1 MPKSTEYALK
11 VKTRTIY
18 MLVAI
23 MVIITGCYLF
33 DEWYRYNKHLEIL
46 RQEHISVVTKFYEN
60 IPKRTTAIL
69 KAYASLIVNDH
80 HVTDVYSS
88 GNREALNRQLKP
100 YVSLLEKSFP
110 GSTVVLTFHTADGKV
125 FLRTLLPD
133 VYGDS
138 SAAYRP
144 MLRKVLKTGEPLS
157 GLEVCSK
164 VVGQRFMVPVK
175 RGGKIIGVVEVG
187 ADLNFI
193 ANRIAGISNIKSV
206 ITVNSEVAGLL
217 KMKTA
222 DNEQTTY
229 FNNSKATLKTILNSD
244 KLNLTAETPDGR
256 YEIIKGFRLYDYSGK
271 NIGNF
276 IFLAKSGGMQEW
288 MQSHFINVLII
299 CTAGL
304 LLIIYVARK
313 GFIDSIAELETEH
326 EKVLNELKQ
335 ANAGLEERVRRE
347 VENCRMKDQI
357 INQQQ
362 KVADMGLMLSALAH
376 HWRQPINAVGLYVQD
391 LSEAYKSGELNIQYI
406 EEFEKKNMSLLNKLS
421 ESIDKY
427 RTFFEPS
434 VEKESFEIID
444 ILREIGDILSA
455 TLSTQHIRLMV
466 SCKCPQKEFECVFLE
481 RMPACEYGNTR
492 ITGFLNEFKQ
502 TLLNLI
508 YNSVDAIR
516 TRYAEENGEKDGL
529 ITVIITV
536 DGDIIKITVT
546 DNGTGISEDIID
558 KVFNPFFTTKE
569 AGQGTGIG
577 LYMAKT
583 VIEKYMC
590 GTITAK
596 NNGQGVTM
604 EITLNKNAP
613 CV

>member
-1 MPKSTEYALK
+1 MK
-11 VKTRTIY
+11 VKARTIY
-18 MLVAI
+18 MLAAI

-33 DEWYRYNKHLEIL
+33 DEWYRYNKHLELL
-46 RQEHISVVTKFYEN
+46 RMEHISVVTKFYEN

-69 KAYASLIVNDH
+69 KAYANLIDNDH
-80 HVTDVYSS
+80 HVTDAYAA
-88 GNREALNRQLKP
+88 GDRDALNKQLKP
-100 YVSLLEKSFP
+100 YVVLLEKSFP
-110 GSTVVLTFHTADGKV
+110 GSTVVLTFHTAEGRV
-125 FLRTLLPD
+125 FLRTLMPE
-133 VYGDS
+133 VYGDKS
-138 SAAYRP
+138 TDYRP
-144 MLRKVLKTGEPLS
+144 MLRTVLKTGKPLS
-157 GLEVCSK
+157 GLEVCTK
-164 VVGQRFMVPVK
+164 VVGQRFMVPIK
-175 RGGKIIGVVEVG
+175 RDGKIIGVIEVG

-206 ITVNSEVAGLL
+206 ITVNRDVARLL
-217 KMKTA
+217 GMKTGS
-222 DNEQTTY
+222 DGRTMY
-229 FNNSKATLKTILNSD
+229 FNNSKASMNTVFSGDSLKQSAD
-244 KLNLTAETPDGR
+244 TPDGR
-256 YEIIKGFRLYDYSGK
+256 YEIIKGFTLYDYSGK

-276 IFLAKSGGMQEW
+276 IFLTKAGGMQEW

-299 CTAGL
+299 CAAGL

-313 GFIDSIAELETEH
+313 GFIESIAELETEH
-326 EKVLNELKQ
+326 EKVLKELKQ
-335 ANAGLEERVRRE
+335 INAGLEERVRKE

-391 LSEAYKSGELNIQYI
+391 LSDAYKSGELNIQYI

-434 VEKESFEIID
+434 VEKESFEIIK

-455 TLSTQHIRLMV
+455 TLSTQNIKLLV
-466 SCKCPQKEFECVFLE
+466 SCKCPQKEFDCVFLE
-481 RMPACEYGNTR
+481 RMPECEYGNTR

-502 TLLNLI
+502 TLLNII

-516 TRYAEENGEKDGL
+516 ARYAEENGVCDGL
-529 ITVIITV
+529 ITVTISV
-536 DGDIIKITVT
+536 DGDIIRITVT
-546 DNGTGISEDIID
+546 DNGTGIPDDVID
-558 KVFNPFFTTKE
+558 KIFNPFFTTKE
-569 AGQGTGIG
+569 AGKGTGIG

-604 EITLNKNAP
+604 EIVLNKNTP

>member
-1 MPKSTEYALK
+1 MK

-18 MLVAI
+18 MLAAI

-33 DEWYRYNKHLEIL
+33 DEWYRYNKHLELL

-69 KAYASLIVNDH
+69 KAYANLIDNDH
-80 HVTDVYSS
+80 HVTDAYAA
-88 GNREALNRQLKP
+88 GDREALNKQLKP
-100 YVSLLEKSFP
+100 YVVLLEKSFP
-110 GSTVVLTFHTADGKV
+110 GSMVVLTFHTADGRV
-125 FLRTLLPD
+125 FLRTLMPET
-133 VYGDS
+133 YGDS

-144 MLRKVLKTGEPLS
+144 MLRTVLKTGKPLS

-164 VVGQRFMVPVK
+164 VAGQRFMVPIK
-175 RGGKIIGVVEVG
+175 RDGKMIGVIEVG

-206 ITVNSEVAGLL
+206 ITVNSDVARLL
-217 KMKTA
+217 GMKTGSGGR
-222 DNEQTTY
+222 TMY
-229 FNNSKATLKTILNSD
+229 FNNSKASMDAVFSGDSLKQSAD
-244 KLNLTAETPDGR
+244 TPDGR
-256 YEIIKGFRLYDYSGK
+256 YEIIKGFTLYDYSGK

-276 IFLAKSGGMQEW
+276 IFLTKAGGMQEW

-299 CTAGL
+299 CAAGL

-313 GFIDSIAELETEH
+313 GFIESIAELETEH
-326 EKVLNELKQ
+326 EKVLKELKQ
-335 ANAGLEERVRRE
+335 INVGLEERVRRE

-391 LSEAYKSGELNIQYI
+391 LSDAYKSGELNIQYI

-455 TLSTQHIRLMV
+455 TLSTQHIKLMV
-466 SCKCPQKEFECVFLE
+466 SCKCPQKEFDCVFLE
-481 RMPACEYGNTR
+481 RMPECEYGNTR

-502 TLLNLI
+502 TLLNII

-516 TRYAEENGEKDGL
+516 TRYAEENGAFDGL
-529 ITVIITV
+529 ITVTISV
-536 DGDIIKITVT
+536 DGDIIRITVS
-546 DNGTGISEDIID
+546 DNGTGIPDDVID
-558 KVFNPFFTTKE
+558 KIFNPFFTTKE
-569 AGQGTGIG
+569 AGKGTGIG

-604 EITLNKNAP
+604 EIVLNKNAP
-613 CV
+613 CA

>member
-1 MPKSTEYALK
+1 MK

-18 MLVAI
+18 MLAAI

-33 DEWYRYNKHLEIL
+33 DEWYRYNKHLELL

-69 KAYASLIVNDH
+69 KAYANLIVNDH
-80 HVTDVYSS
+80 HVTDVYVK
-88 GNREALNRQLKP
+88 GDRDALNKQLKP
-100 YVSLLEKSFP
+100 YVVLLEKSFP
-110 GSTVVLTFHTADGKV
+110 GSTVVLTFHTPDGKV
-125 FLRTLLPD
+125 FLRTLMPET
-133 VYGDS
+133 YGDS

-144 MLRKVLKTGEPLS
+144 MLRTVMKTKEPLS

-164 VVGQRFMVPVK
+164 VAGQRFMMPIK
-175 RGGKIIGVVEVG
+175 RNGEMIGVVEVG
-187 ADLNFI
+187 ADLNFV

-206 ITVNSEVAGLL
+206 ITVNNDVARLL
-217 KMKTA
+217 SMETGS
-222 DNEQTTY
+222 DGRTMY
-229 FNNSKATLKTILNSD
+229 FNNSNASKDAIFSGNSLNQS
-244 KLNLTAETPDGR
+244 AETTDGR
-256 YEIIKGFRLYDYSGK
+256 YEIIKGFTLYDYSGK

-276 IFLAKSGGMQEW
+276 IFLTKAGGMQEW

-299 CTAGL
+299 CAAGL
-304 LLIIYVARK
+304 LLVIYVARK
-313 GFIDSIAELETEH
+313 GFIESIAELETEH
-326 EKVLNELKQ
+326 EKVLKELKQ
-335 ANAGLEERVRRE
+335 INAGLEERVRKE

-391 LSEAYKSGELNIQYI
+391 LSDAYKSGELNIQYI
-406 EEFEKKNMSLLNKLS
+406 DEFEKKNMSLLNKLS

-455 TLSTQHIRLMV
+455 TLSTQHIKLMV
-466 SCKCPQKEFECVFLE
+466 SCKCPQKEFDCVFLE
-481 RMPACEYGNTR
+481 RMPECEYGNTR

-502 TLLNLI
+502 TLLNII

-516 TRYAEENGEKDGL
+516 TRYAQENGARDGV
-529 ITVIITV
+529 ITVSISVDDEIIR
-536 DGDIIKITVT
+536 ITVT
-546 DNGTGISEDIID
+546 DNGTGIPDDIMD

-569 AGQGTGIG
+569 AGKGTGIG

-604 EITLNKNAP
+604 EIVLNKNAA
-613 CV
+613 CM

>member
-1 MPKSTEYALK
+1 
-11 VKTRTIY
+11 
-18 MLVAI
+18 MLAAI

-33 DEWYRYNKHLEIL
+33 DEWYRYNKHLELL
-46 RQEHISVVTKFYEN
+46 RMEHISVVTKFYEN

-69 KAYASLIVNDH
+69 KAYANLIDNDH
-80 HVTDVYSS
+80 HVTDAYAA
-88 GNREALNRQLKP
+88 GDRDALNKQLKP
-100 YVSLLEKSFP
+100 YVVLLEKSFP
-110 GSTVVLTFHTADGKV
+110 GSTVVLTFHTAEGRV
-125 FLRTLLPD
+125 FLRTLMPE
-133 VYGDS
+133 VYGDKS
-138 SAAYRP
+138 TDYRP
-144 MLRKVLKTGEPLS
+144 MLRTVLKTGKPLS
-157 GLEVCSK
+157 GLEVCTK
-164 VVGQRFMVPVK
+164 VVGQRFMVPIK
-175 RGGKIIGVVEVG
+175 RDGKIIGVIEVG

-206 ITVNSEVAGLL
+206 ITVNRDVARLL
-217 KMKTA
+217 GMKTGS
-222 DNEQTTY
+222 DGRTMY
-229 FNNSKATLKTILNSD
+229 FNNSKASMNTVFSGDSLKQSAD
-244 KLNLTAETPDGR
+244 TPDGR
-256 YEIIKGFRLYDYSGK
+256 YEIIKGFTLYDYSGK

-276 IFLAKSGGMQEW
+276 IFLTKAGGMQEW

-299 CTAGL
+299 CAAGL

-313 GFIDSIAELETEH
+313 GFIESIAELETEH
-326 EKVLNELKQ
+326 EKVLKELKQ
-335 ANAGLEERVRRE
+335 INAGLEERVRKE

-391 LSEAYKSGELNIQYI
+391 LSDAYKSGELNIQYI

-434 VEKESFEIID
+434 VEKESFEIIK

-455 TLSTQHIRLMV
+455 TLSTQNIKLLV
-466 SCKCPQKEFECVFLE
+466 SCKCPQKEFDCVFLE
-481 RMPACEYGNTR
+481 RMPECEYGNTR

-502 TLLNLI
+502 TLLNII

-516 TRYAEENGEKDGL
+516 ARYAEENGVCDGL
-529 ITVIITV
+529 ITVTISV
-536 DGDIIKITVT
+536 DGDIIRITVT
-546 DNGTGISEDIID
+546 DNGTGIPDDVID
-558 KVFNPFFTTKE
+558 KIFNPFFTTKE
-569 AGQGTGIG
+569 AGKGTGIG

-604 EITLNKNAP
+604 EIVLNKNTP